1 MTETTAKDSTS
12 EAYQETDSIEQ
23 ACGCP
28 DTFPDWDDKDIDLSN
43 HCVLSQGI
51 PTFFHMP
58 LSYNTYQKKQATEID
73 NQELTEKWP
82 GFIMTK
88 MGMLRGRVMR
98 LLEDSQSPGRHIE
111 YLPRPFMV
119 RGKLHPGDVGTVK
132 TSLGEMQMQMV
143 ADGLRPKELYLCYIT
158 CPRCEEQKGG
168 PKILL
173 ARRWLESSGL
183 KRQAAK
189 RTNKKL

>member
-1 MTETTAKDSTS
+1 MMATTENNPN
-12 EAYQETDSIEQ
+12 ERAYQDTAGTEQ
-23 ACGCP
+23 ICGCP
-28 DTFPDWDDKDIDLSN
+28 ETFPDWDDKDIDLGN
-43 HCVLSQGI
+43 HCVLSQSI

-58 LSYNTYQKKQATEID
+58 LSYNTYQKKQAVEID
-73 NQELTEKWP
+73 NLELTEKWP

-88 MGMLRGRVMR
+88 MGMLRGRMMR
-98 LLEDSQSPGRHIE
+98 PLEDSQSPGRHVE
-111 YLPRPFMV
+111 YLPCPFMI

-132 TSLGEMQMQMV
+132 TSLGEMQMKMV
-143 ADGLRPKELYLCYIT
+143 SDGLHPKELYLCYVT
-158 CPRCEEQKGG
+158 CPRCEEKKGG

-189 RTNKKL
+189 RL